1 MMNTNN
7 SLAFMQGVATFSLLS
22 CLGLAYV
29 INPIDE
35 SLFFQ
40 AADNFVSA
48 IYGKDVLSELN
59 NSVVAGMLLGLF
71 IGTVYVFLGMNKKVY
86 NYTTLSLFV
95 IVLFIFFAS
104 IMGYDQ
110 VPYVFTQQLFLSA
123 WIGLPVSLGIV
134 GIWEKSIG
142 NQVLSAFL
150 ILVMPLGLSG
160 STNDQIY
167 PILGFVFSFM
177 LYLELSYGHVRYSR
191 LARIMHY
198 SREYEVVLQW
208 FLSTLIITLGL
219 TTALTSLAF
228 LFHNFLG
235 DFLPYSFSNSIEYNT
250 IYGQALSVLVFFI
263 LWAIIQTLFS
273 RGYLARQVED

>member
-7 SLAFMQGVATFSLLS
+7 SLAFMQAVATFSLIS

-40 AADNFVSA
+40 ATDSSISA

-110 VPYVFTQQLFLSA
+110 VHYVFTQQLCLSA
-123 WIGLPVSLGIV
+123 WIGLPVALGIV

-235 DFLPYSFSNSIEYNT
+235 DLLPYSFSNSIEYNT